1 VGVLN
6 DFERRLE
13 GAVEGFFARAFR
25 SGLQPVELAKGV
37 HRYVEDYQHVTE
49 DGVVVPNLFRFTLN
63 PKDVQR
69 LTTFGDQLA
78 QELARVVVRTAQE
91 RHWQLRGPVLVK
103 LQEDA
108 SVAFGTFGLTGR
120 VEVVEG
126 EDAAPEA
133 AAAPAPGPGPAPRP
147 ILGDRGRPRVR
158 VVSGGRTQEV
168 ELTGARVVAGRMAD
182 TGIPLDDATVSRHHA
197 AFVRRGDAW
206 WVVDL
211 DSTNGTLVNGVASA
225 EQQLRAGD
233 RVELGEAVVE
243 FVGA

>member
-1 VGVLN
+1 MGVLN

-25 SGLQPVELAKGV
+25 SGLQPVELAKGIQ
-37 HRYVEDYQHVTE
+37 RYVEDYQHVTE

-69 LTTFGDQLA
+69 LATFGDQLTT
-78 QELARVVVRTAQE
+78 ELARVVIRTAQE
-91 RHWQLRGPVLVK
+91 RGWQLRGPVLVR
-103 LQEDA
+103 LEEES

-126 EDAAPEA
+126 EDA
-133 AAAPAPGPGPAPRP
+133 PAEPPPAPRP

-158 VVSGGRTQEV
+158 VVKGGPPQEV
-168 ELTGARVVAGRMAD
+168 ELSGSRVVAGRMGDA
-182 TGIPLDDATVSRHHA
+182 GVRLDDATVSRHHA

-211 DSTNGTLVNGVASA
+211 DSTNGTRVNGISAA
-225 EQQLRAGD
+225 EQQLRVGD